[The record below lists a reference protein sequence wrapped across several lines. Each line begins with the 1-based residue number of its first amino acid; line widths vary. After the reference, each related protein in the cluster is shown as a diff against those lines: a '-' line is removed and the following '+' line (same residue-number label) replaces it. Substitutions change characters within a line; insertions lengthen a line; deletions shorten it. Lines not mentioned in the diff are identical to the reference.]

1 MAAKLTD
8 LDGVMSLK
16 AKGLLAFFSSIGT
29 IYAKKRQMHRISYHN
44 RRNYCGLLA
53 ISTTDTTGVVGQ
65 TKLDLSFTCM
75 ACKASKCNNNFL
87 DKDLH
92 TDELFS
98 TKSICLL
105 IDSKIYFSS
114 ASICHIINQG

>member
-29 IYAKKRQMHRISYHN
+29 ICVKKKQIHWISHQN
-44 RRNYCGLLA
+44 HLNYCCLLA

-65 TKLDLSFTCM
+65 TKFDLSFTCI
-75 ACKASKCNNNFL
+75 AGIASKCNNNFL
-87 DKDLH
+87 HKDLH
-92 TDELFS
+92 TEELFS
-98 TKSICLL
+98 TK
-105 IDSKIYFSS
+105 
-114 ASICHIINQG
+114 

>member
-29 IYAKKRQMHRISYHN
+29 ICVKKKQIHRISHQN
-44 RRNYCGLLA
+44 HLKYCCLLV
-53 ISTTDTTGVVGQ
+53 ISTTDTTEVVGQ

-75 ACKASKCNNNFL
+75 ACIASKCNNNFL
-87 DKDLH
+87 NKDLH
-92 TDELFS
+92 TSELIS

-114 ASICHIINQG
+114 ASICLIINQG

>member
-29 IYAKKRQMHRISYHN
+29 ICVKKKQIHLISHLTYF
-44 RRNYCGLLA
+44 CLLA
-53 ISTTDTTGVVGQ
+53 RSTTDTTGVVVQ
-65 TKLDLSFTCM
+65 TKLDLSFTCI
-75 ACKASKCNNNFL
+75 ACIASKCNNDFL

-92 TDELFS
+92 SEELFS
-98 TKSICLL
+98 
-105 IDSKIYFSS
+105 
-114 ASICHIINQG
+114 A